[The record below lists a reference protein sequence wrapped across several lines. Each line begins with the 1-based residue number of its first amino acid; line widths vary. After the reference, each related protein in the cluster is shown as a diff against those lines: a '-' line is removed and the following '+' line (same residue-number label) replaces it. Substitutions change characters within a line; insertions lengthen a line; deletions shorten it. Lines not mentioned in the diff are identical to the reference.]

1 MPRDPFQLSSVVTSQ
16 YSKIFFLE
24 KVSGK
29 SPVSFPESLP
39 IWVKSKIKIK
49 TGIIFI
55 FQWNSHHHF
64 LNAFKHNYV
73 LSKNLGYEWIVKRD
87 EDCWYVCGEKGG
99 SCSACHLNGDD
110 GYCCSQT
117 KLNSNGNCPTE
128 AVNAMIS
135 SSDSVIE
142 MHHCVRKISS
152 GKWLLSSTVSA
163 QLKSLF
169 LINIS

>member
-1 MPRDPFQLSSVVTSQ
+1 MFGYIATLVATFGKFLVVVLTS
-16 YSKIFFLE
+16 IFR
-24 KVSGK
+24 
-29 SPVSFPESLP
+29 P
-39 IWVKSKIKIK
+39 KIKIK
-49 TGIIFI
+49 VGIIFI

-99 SCSACHLNGDD
+99 SCSACQLNGDD

-142 MHHCVRKISS
+142 MHHCVQKISS
-152 GKWLLSSTVSA
+152 GKWLLSKIHRNSNSKFV
-163 QLKSLF
+163 
-169 LINIS
+169 